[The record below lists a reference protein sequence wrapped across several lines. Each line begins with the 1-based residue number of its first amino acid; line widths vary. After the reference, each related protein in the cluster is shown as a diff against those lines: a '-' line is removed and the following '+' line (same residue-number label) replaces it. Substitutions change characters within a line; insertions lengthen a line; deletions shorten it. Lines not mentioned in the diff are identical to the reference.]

1 MPFNDLSLDTIDRI
15 VYWASAESEL
25 CLRKWK
31 DALRLLSVSPK
42 WRSAGIARLYRV
54 AFVADIKAYR
64 YYDDLARIAT
74 YQNNQ
79 FTLPTPTNTNL
90 ISHANR
96 LPHVKHVVVNGK
108 RDYNG
113 RAVLAHIISIM
124 QITNTDCP
132 SMDELKSCSQSEFA
146 DYCVNTEFKQR
157 CFRAIQTLS
166 VILHKKFPCAR
177 KLTIDTFGFCN
188 TLAIFSAELLHCY
201 FGQIV
206 DYEYKGISYFPH
218 ELNTMLTHLDLA
230 IYRFS
235 DEPLPRIPPQTLQSL
250 KLHLGNIPFS
260 WSLFQ
265 ATDDGRVA
273 FDRLEHLSITYDTQ
287 TTAPTSWCWTRAHL
301 PRLASLCVSSCR
313 FTSSDARWLLDH
325 SPLVRINLI
334 RSLEPAFDLFPHNL
348 SSLQEL
354 KMSYID
360 STDDLHFIDRTNHV
374 FRLSLGIPN
383 VRCEL
388 FSCKAIASTMLD
400 WPNLT
405 QLKIHHLEYLAP
417 LLVATPNMPHLCV
430 LEARFSKSD
439 VELDAREPELLFALD
454 EAQFKLSTSRLEK
467 LSLDFDDAQY
477 TSVFTDRLVA
487 LQKYFPRLHSISWI

>member
-1 MPFNDLSLDTIDRI
+1 MPFNDLSFDTIDRI
-15 VYWASAESEL
+15 VYWASTESEL

-31 DALRLLSVSPK
+31 HALRLLSVSPK
-42 WRSAGIARLYRV
+42 WRSAGLVRLYRV

-74 YQNNQ
+74 YQASQ
-79 FTLPTPTNTNL
+79 YTLPTPTNTNL
-90 ISHANR
+90 IAHANR
-96 LPHVKHVVVNGK
+96 LSHVKHVVINGK

-113 RAVLAHIISIM
+113 HTVLAHIISIM

-146 DYCVNTEFKQR
+146 DYSVNTEFKRR
-157 CFRAIQTLS
+157 CFRAIQALS
-166 VILHKKFPCAR
+166 AILHQKYPHAR

-201 FGQIV
+201 FGQV
-206 DYEYKGISYFPH
+206 VEYVYKGISYFPH
-218 ELNTMLTHLDLA
+218 ELNTVLTHLDLA

-235 DEPLPRIPPQTLQSL
+235 DEPLPRIPSHMLQSL

-260 WSLFQ
+260 WSLFH
-265 ATDDGRVA
+265 TSDDGRVA

-287 TTAPTSWCWTRAHL
+287 ATAPTSWYWTCALL
-301 PRLASLCVSSCR
+301 PRLTSLCVSSCR
-313 FTSSDARWLLDH
+313 FTPDDVRWLLDH

-360 STDDLHFIDRTNHV
+360 SADDLHFIDCTNRL

-388 FSCKAIASTMLD
+388 FSCKAIANTLLD

-417 LLVATPNMPHLCV
+417 LLLATPHMPHLLI

-439 VELDAREPELLFALD
+439 VHLDAREPELLSTLN
-454 EAQFKLSTSRLEK
+454 EAQSKLSTSRLEK

-477 TSVFTDRLVA
+477 TRVFTDRLVA
-487 LQKYFPRLHSISWI
+487 LQKYFSRLHSISWI